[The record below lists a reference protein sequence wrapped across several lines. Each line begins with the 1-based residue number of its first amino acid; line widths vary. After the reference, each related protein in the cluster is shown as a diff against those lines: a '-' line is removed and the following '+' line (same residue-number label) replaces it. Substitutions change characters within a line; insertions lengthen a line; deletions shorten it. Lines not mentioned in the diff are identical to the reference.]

1 MSVSSNLGGQMSA
14 SVARERLQIL
24 SAQERHSNCDSNLIA
39 VSHEEILSEINK
51 QQREDQVP
59 VLMTNLETATSD
71 EASRGSVPLPS
82 RTEEAE
88 HINSTNV
95 AAPNMGRVRSEN
107 VSWLLLVAAFIAIA
121 CLTWRFGR
129 DTHSISETALS
140 PVNEVPLAAGAKATG
155 ETAAAQTPEIATP
168 LQKEV
173 TPTGLNGALTKS
185 LEQDTATIER
195 ATVSP
200 QANDA
205 ASLGIKEAESFMK
218 PAQNTAT
225 LRSGFMQKNL
235 PNGVELSIPT
245 SSFENKLLGLL
256 EDAANRPGVLNL
268 DRISFG
274 KAKTTLRPSSKEQLQ
289 NLAEILKAYPNT
301 KIVIT
306 GYTDKALN
314 SAYNLKIPRARAN
327 NVLRELTRMGINK
340 SRMTAEGFEGN
351 HRIASDDPADARLR
365 HRRITVG
372 VEVR

>member
-24 SAQERHSNCDSNLIA
+24 SAQERHSTCDSNLIA
-39 VSHEEILSEINK
+39 VSHEEILSEIKK
-51 QQREDQVP
+51 QQREDRVP
-59 VLMTNLETATSD
+59 VLKRNLEAATSD

-88 HINSTNV
+88 HINSTNA
-95 AAPNMGRVRSEN
+95 AAPNMGRMRSEN
-107 VSWLLLVAAFIAIA
+107 VSWLLLAAAFIAIA

-129 DTHSISETALS
+129 DTHSISEAALS
-140 PVNEVPLAAGAKATG
+140 SVNEVPLAAGVKASG
-155 ETAAAQTPEIATP
+155 ETAAAQTPEIGTA

-195 ATVSP
+195 TTASQ

-205 ASLGIKEAESFMK
+205 VSPGIKEAESFMK

-225 LRSGFMQKNL
+225 PRSDFIQKKL

-256 EDAANRPGVLNL
+256 EDAANRPGELNL
-268 DRISFG
+268 DRISYS

-301 KIVIT
+301 KIVIR
-306 GYTDKALN
+306 GYTDKAPN
-314 SAYNLKIPRARAN
+314 SAYNLEIPRARAN

-340 SRMTAEGFEGN
+340 SRMTAEGFGGN
-351 HRIASDDPADARLR
+351 HRTASDDPVGARLR